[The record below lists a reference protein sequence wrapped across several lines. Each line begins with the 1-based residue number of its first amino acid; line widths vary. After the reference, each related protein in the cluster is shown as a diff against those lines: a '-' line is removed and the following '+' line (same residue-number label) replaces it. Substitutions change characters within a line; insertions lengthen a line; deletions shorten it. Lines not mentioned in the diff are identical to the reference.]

1 MAMASDCTY
10 SNKEL
15 LAELKHELDR
25 ANKKANDMQY
35 KGIAKYL
42 HRLDDN
48 IQSTMRQNDEIIELL
63 RYHIKGN
70 MLDD

>member
-1 MAMASDCTY
+1 MANNCTC

-15 LAELKHELDR
+15 LAEFINELDK

-48 IQSTMRQNDEIIELL
+48 IQATMRQNDEIIELL

-70 MLDD
+70 MAQ

>member
-1 MAMASDCTY
+1 MMAMAKSCTC
-10 SNKEL
+10 SKEL
-15 LAELKHELDR
+15 LADLRSELDK

-48 IQSTMRQNDEIIELL
+48 IQAVMCQNDEIIELL

-70 MLDD
+70 MAK